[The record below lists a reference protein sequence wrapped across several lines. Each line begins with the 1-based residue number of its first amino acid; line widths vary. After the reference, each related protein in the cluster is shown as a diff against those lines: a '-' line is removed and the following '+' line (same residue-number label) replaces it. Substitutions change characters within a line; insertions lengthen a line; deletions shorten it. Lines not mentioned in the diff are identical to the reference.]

1 MRTINKLI
9 IVLFLILNFGSSSF
23 AENNFFE
30 EGKNKYNEQKYEE
43 SKFLF
48 QRSIVFNPKDKD
60 SYLYLAKIYNFEE
73 NKREEQ
79 KNIDT
84 VLLLDPKNEE
94 ANYML
99 MEIELKRS
107 NYSKVKE
114 LADNFSKICNKLCDK
129 KNSILE
135 SLKNQWKQIAIHSKS
150 EPGRFRTDS
159 SHIPGAKVSA
169 VERGTDALLRQI
181 AAIGPH
187 TKAWSESVIQSRG
200 VQGVRVLAG
209 LKALAGRHQSDA
221 LEQACET
228 ALTYGANRLKSIRN
242 LLKRPASQ
250 IQQPLPFIEEHPI
263 IRPLSDYSVES
274 LNAFR
279 KERDHEHDTP

>member
-9 IVLFLILNFGSSSF
+9 ILLFLILHFGSSTF

-30 EGKNKYNEQKYEE
+30 EGKNKYDAQKYEE

-48 QRSIVFNPKDKD
+48 QRSIVFNPKDQN

-73 NKREEQ
+73 NKKEEQ

-114 LADNFSKICNKLCDK
+114 LADNFSKICNNLCDK

-135 SLKNQWKQIAIHSKS
+135 SLKNL
-150 EPGRFRTDS
+150 EP
-159 SHIPGAKVSA
+159 KN
-169 VERGTDALLRQI
+169 
-181 AAIGPH
+181 
-187 TKAWSESVIQSRG
+187 ES
-200 VQGVRVLAG
+200 
-209 LKALAGRHQSDA
+209 
-221 LEQACET
+221 
-228 ALTYGANRLKSIRN
+228 
-242 LLKRPASQ
+242 
-250 IQQPLPFIEEHPI
+250 
-263 IRPLSDYSVES
+263 
-274 LNAFR
+274 
-279 KERDHEHDTP
+279 